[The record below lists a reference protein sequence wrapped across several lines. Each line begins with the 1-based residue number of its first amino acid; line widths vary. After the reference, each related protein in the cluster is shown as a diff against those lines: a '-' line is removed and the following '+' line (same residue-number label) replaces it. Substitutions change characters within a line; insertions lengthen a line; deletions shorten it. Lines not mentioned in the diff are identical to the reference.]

1 MPTPHSRPSPG
12 ERSLPSWEEGPER
25 IRALKESADFS
36 IYTPGS
42 DAGLPVS
49 ILSSFQAPDLNWDD
63 ETETLRERIQGT
75 VSALLG
81 LVGIDADP
89 VRSREHI
96 LLSTIVESAWR
107 AGQELDLAKLIQ
119 AVQKPPFRQVGVLDV
134 DAFYPEKDRFG
145 LAMAINNIIAAP
157 AFQSWLSGQPL
168 DIAGFLW
175 TPEGKPRH
183 AIFYIAHLSDAE
195 RMFFVTMLLNQLV
208 TWMRTQPGTT
218 SLRALLYMD
227 EVFGYFPPIAN
238 PPSKLPLLTL
248 MKQARA
254 FGVGVV
260 LTTQNPA
267 DLDYKGLTNAG
278 TWLIGRLQAER
289 DKARLLEGLE
299 SASAEAGSALNRTEI
314 DKIITG
320 LGSRVFL
327 LHNVHE
333 DHPVT
338 FQTRWAMSYLRGP
351 FTRLQVRDL
360 VADHKAQLE
369 SAVAQTSASVAG
381 ATAQADN
388 DA

>member
-1 MPTPHSRPSPG
+1 MWTPSSP
-12 ERSLPSWEEGPER
+12 EGP
-25 IRALKESADFS
+25 ASA
-36 IYTPGS
+36 
-42 DAGLPVS
+42 
-49 ILSSFQAPDLNWDD
+49 
-63 ETETLRERIQGT
+63 
-75 VSALLG
+75 
-81 LVGIDADP
+81 
-89 VRSREHI
+89 
-96 LLSTIVESAWR
+96 
-107 AGQELDLAKLIQ
+107 
-119 AVQKPPFRQVGVLDV
+119 
-134 DAFYPEKDRFG
+134 

-254 FGVGVV
+254 FGVRVV

-320 LGSRVFL
+320 LRSRVFL
-327 LHNVHE
+327 LHNV
-333 DHPVT
+333 
-338 FQTRWAMSYLRGP
+338 TRITP
-351 FTRLQVRDL
+351 
-360 VADHKAQLE
+360 
-369 SAVAQTSASVAG
+369 
-381 ATAQADN
+381 
-388 DA
+388 